1 MGDLHL
7 TQEFESGIGNNKT
20 VFCRHPEII
29 HLISVS
35 FAREA
40 MFPGETTFSTEQV
53 NESPD
58 KQRHSLTVDQSSV
71 MRSQSNVRKNTSKQR
86 TEQKRLATYFRFISP
101 LPDVRGLLL
110 LPIE

>member
-40 MFPGETTFSTEQV
+40 MFPGESTFTTEPV

-58 KQRHSLTVDQSSV
+58 KQRHSQTVDQSSV
-71 MRSQSNVRKNTSKQR
+71 MRSQCEVRKSTVSREPSKSGLQLITVSFLLCR
-86 TEQKRLATYFRFISP
+86 T
-101 LPDVRGLLL
+101 
-110 LPIE
+110 